1 MVEIDSSNW
10 NKMRTGSG
18 NSPRL
23 LVYRPWVWFVRISCS
38 SSSSTT
44 ERDGGGGEK
53 GKEWRGEN
61 ETKHKQS

>member
-1 MVEIDSSNW
+1 MVEIDSLNL